1 MAPVVA
7 RCANAKMEIKEKKD
21 TEVWKYGIPKVWI
34 QFRGYPQ
41 KAQGISYHMGYWLIF
56 SATSMVDMKFTD
68 HYGRPRMKMV
78 VINPDLIP
86 EFVYELQLRV
96 EEGDENNPQPTNM
109 DEQPKEDGDKDK
121 EKNSEEANKE
131 NNVKNTGDA
140 HPRVKELGKEGN
152 ATGKGSAPSA
162 MMAAAA
168 TALPSCADSNKDR
181 HTVVLKPTG
190 TADNTRAWVAEL
202 FYGQTAHDGAPK
214 NHRATTPIRKSKR
227 NMMLPDKTQL
237 REHLS
242 LKPARTW
249 RSLIIKV
256 LFRGHIGPDCELCR
270 STLMTEEVEAC

>member
-1 MAPVVA
+1 MGPVVA

-21 TEVWKYGIPKVWI
+21 TEVWKYGIPKDWI

-56 SATSMVDMKFTD
+56 SATSMVDMKFTE

-96 EEGDENNPQPTNM
+96 EEGDENNPLPINM

-121 EKNSEEANKE
+121 KKNSEEANKE

-140 HPRVKELGKEGN
+140 HPRVKELEKEGN

-181 HTVVLKPTG
+181 HTVVLEPTG

-214 NHRATTPIRKSKR
+214 NHRASKQVEHNFLLVNSLHTPSPTPMPTVTATPTRKSKR
-227 NMMLPDKTQL
+227 NMMLPDKTPL

-242 LKPARTW
+242 LKP
-249 RSLIIKV
+249 
-256 LFRGHIGPDCELCR
+256 
-270 STLMTEEVEAC
+270 